1 MIKKLINKIRNDYD
15 RKTFILASAS
25 AVIYFT
31 YSIYNGILGIILK
44 SIWNG
49 SICIYYLL
57 LLTIKSY
64 LVISESKLKNLD
76 NKKNII
82 IFISYILL
90 LVITL
95 TILTPIIL
103 LIENKRDYNLGLIP
117 AIFMATYTTYSITM
131 AIIHMVKSKKSN
143 NIFVKQIRLINLIS
157 TLMSVTV
164 LQNTLILANGGYNQD
179 MIIFTIYTSIS
190 IILLIFFMIAF
201 SFYKY
206 IKDNKKL

>member
-1 MIKKLINKIRNDYD
+1 M
-15 RKTFILASAS
+15 
-25 AVIYFT
+25 
-31 YSIYNGILGIILK
+31 
-44 SIWNG
+44 
-49 SICIYYLL
+49 
-57 LLTIKSY
+57 
-64 LVISESKLKNLD
+64 
-76 NKKNII
+76 
-82 IFISYILL
+82 
-90 LVITL
+90 
-95 TILTPIIL
+95 LTPKIL

-143 NIFVKQIRLINLIS
+143 NIFVRQIRLINLIS